1 VRLKGAKEFGTKV
14 EVKNMNSIRN
24 VQRAIEF
31 EINRQIEVIEGGGE
45 VSQETRG
52 FDALK
57 GVTISMRSKE
67 AANDYRYFPEPDLQP
82 LFVDEPQIEAVRSL
96 MPALPRELYLKYTE
110 TFGLSEYDATNLV
123 ENKHIALYFEEI
135 LLHTKHIKTAANFLM
150 GEVKGYLN
158 QQAIEI
164 FDFPLKSSVIAELV
178 NLIEEGKISY
188 SIASNKVFPALF
200 ENSNKSALEVATMLN
215 VIQESDENS
224 ILNYIQQVIATNP
237 TEVQRYVA
245 GEKQLVGFLMGQL
258 MKVSQGKADPKQA
271 NPMLRKML
279 DEIS

>member
-1 VRLKGAKEFGTKV
+1 
-14 EVKNMNSIRN
+14 MNSIRN

-31 EINRQIEVIEGGGE
+31 EITRQIEVLEQGGV

-57 GVTISMRSKE
+57 GSTISMRSKE
-67 AANDYRYFPEPDLQP
+67 AANDYRYIPEPDLQP
-82 LFVDEPQIEAVRSL
+82 LFVDEPQIEVVRKE

-123 ENKHIALYFEEI
+123 DNKYIALYFEEI
-135 LLHTKHIKTAANFLM
+135 LTQTKYIKTAANFLM

-164 FDFPLKSSVIAELV
+164 TEFPLQPAKIAELV
-178 NLIEEGKISY
+178 NLIEAGKISY

-200 ENSNKSALEVATMLN
+200 ENSNKSVLEVATLLN
-215 VIQESDENS
+215 VIQDSDQDS
-224 ILNYIQQVIATNP
+224 ISNYIQQVITSNP

-279 DEIS
+279 DELS